1 MRFLNGF
8 ILIGI
13 ILLFISIA
21 GLVKGNT
28 LLTEPGQPPNPFA
41 WLEYLAAAVLMLING
56 AVSIWSYRQHE
67 DRKTATPVEPTTSV
81 LESAPAAA
89 ENLPEVPLD
98 HYEPTVVT
106 ISEPVKTPDN
116 P

>member
-13 ILLFISIA
+13 ILLFISVA

-28 LLTEPGQPPNPFA
+28 LLTEPGQTPNPYA

-56 AVSIWSYRQHE
+56 AVSIWSFRQQE
-67 DRKTATPVEPTTSV
+67 GRKSPPPAVPVEADGPDTAPPPTDSF
-81 LESAPAAA
+81 
-89 ENLPEVPLD
+89 
-98 HYEPTVVT
+98 EPIVVT
-106 ISEPVKTPDN
+106 RDAAPTPEN
-116 P
+116 Q